1 MTRRIA
7 ILGGGMFG
15 VCAALELAR
24 AGQPVVLVDGAH
36 DLLEGAGRWNEGK
49 IHLGFLYGGDP
60 SLSTATRLI
69 PGGLEFADVVERL
82 IEQDIGEFATVED
95 DLFLV
100 HRDSVVDVGA
110 YATYAERT
118 ASLIRH
124 FSRQGGAGKYLAN
137 VRHAEAR
144 RLSPSELTDVTTND
158 EVLAGFA
165 VPERSVSTLPIADLL
180 KAAVAAD
187 SRVEVRLDAWVEGV
201 RKREDGRLDVL
212 CTGQPEGLDGFD
224 VVINGLWE
232 SRLAVDAT
240 MGMHPPAE
248 WTHRFRAT
256 LYGYAPNATFR
267 SAVLCTGPFGG
278 VNRYA
283 DGRVYLSWYP
293 AELLAEGN
301 ELEPPRAKAKL
312 TKKRMA
318 KVADATIRELTRF
331 FPGVADLDD
340 LEVHGGWVYAVGKG
354 SLADRAS
361 TLHQR
366 DKFGVARDGG
376 YISVDTAKY
385 SLAPWIAARV
395 AKMVLA

>member
-1 MTRRIA
+1 M
-7 ILGGGMFG
+7 
-15 VCAALELAR
+15 
-24 AGQPVVLVDGAH
+24 
-36 DLLEGAGRWNEGK
+36 
-49 IHLGFLYGGDP
+49 
-60 SLSTATRLI
+60 
-69 PGGLEFADVVERL
+69 
-82 IEQDIGEFATVED
+82 
-95 DLFLV
+95 
-100 HRDSVVDVGA
+100 
-110 YATYAERT
+110 
-118 ASLIRH
+118 
-124 FSRQGGAGKYLAN
+124 
-137 VRHAEAR
+137 
-144 RLSPSELTDVTTND
+144 
-158 EVLAGFA
+158 
-165 VPERSVSTLPIADLL
+165 
-180 KAAVAAD
+180 
-187 SRVEVRLDAWVEGV
+187 
-201 RKREDGRLDVL
+201 
-212 CTGQPEGLDGFD
+212 
-224 VVINGLWE
+224 
-232 SRLAVDAT
+232 
-240 MGMHPPAE
+240 
-248 WTHRFRAT
+248 
-256 LYGYAPNATFR
+256 
-267 SAVLCTGPFGG
+267 
-278 VNRYA
+278 NRYA